1 MNLFLGWGEKMVYSP
16 TVKMARELVLA
27 GRDLLGSNKMEIYRP
42 GLNYLVFLVF
52 ALLASGASANT
63 GIVTQL
69 SGTLS
74 VHKADGS
81 VRILSQKSEVV
92 SGDTVNTQKDS
103 YAQIKFSDGGTVTLK
118 PNTSLKIQD
127 FHFKQD
133 EPQQDSFIFG
143 LVKGGL
149 RAVTGLVG
157 KRGNQDAYKLDTAT
171 ATIGIRGTSYGADDC
186 IATPCPKPN
195 SSENL
200 EPSVYVSVTDGEIV
214 VSNNAGSQNFVAGQ
228 FGAISDRNSRPRF
241 LSTDPGLQFT
251 PPSTFIQSIMTG
263 AAASMG
269 KAQECVVRH

>member
-1 MNLFLGWGEKMVYSP
+1 MSSYNQYVRFLGA
-16 TVKMARELVLA
+16 MA
-27 GRDLLGSNKMEIYRP
+27 LGLM
-42 GLNYLVFLVF
+42 
-52 ALLASGASANT
+52 ASVAWANSGT
-63 GIVTQL
+63 VTQL

-74 VHKADGS
+74 VLKADGS

-103 YAQIKFSDGGTVTLK
+103 FAQIKFSDGGVITLK
-118 PNTSLKIQD
+118 PNTSLKIQE
-127 FHFKQD
+127 FRFKQE
-133 EPQQDSFIFG
+133 EPEKDSFVFG

-157 KRGNQDAYKLDTAT
+157 KRGDKDAYSLGTAT

-186 IATPCPKPN
+186 LTTPCPKPG

-200 EPSVYVSVTDGEIV
+200 EPGVYVSVTDGEIV
-214 VSNNAGSQNFVAGQ
+214 ATNNAGSQSFLAGQ

-251 PPSTFIQSIMTG
+251 PPATFIQSIMTG
-263 AAASMG
+263 AAASAG
-269 KAQECVVRH
+269 KRQECVVRR